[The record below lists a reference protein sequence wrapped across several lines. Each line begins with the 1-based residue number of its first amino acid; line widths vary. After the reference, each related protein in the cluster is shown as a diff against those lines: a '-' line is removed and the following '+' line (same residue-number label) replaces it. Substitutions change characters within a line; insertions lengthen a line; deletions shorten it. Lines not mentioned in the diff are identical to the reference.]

1 MNKLTKN
8 GTQKILDVY
17 NAVFKGMRALHGT
30 SETMQAASGTCTL
43 LKGHVQYQPPRT
55 GEGTKLGSD
64 KLAIMSRCRVA
75 SISLISRGKGRQT
88 RTVRAATQFQNT
100 QCYVSNLDVCTS
112 YYSCSYRGV
121 IRSQHAGQSA

>member
-75 SISLISRGKGRQT
+75 SISLISRGNDRQGPSELQPNFRIHSAMFLIWMCVH
-88 RTVRAATQFQNT
+88 RTTVAPIG
-100 QCYVSNLDVCTS
+100 VS
-112 YYSCSYRGV
+112 
-121 IRSQHAGQSA
+121 